1 MIMRKIFSLLVAALM
16 CAGAMATTYTV
27 VGSSEAIFGS
37 AWDKDNTANDM
48 IGTDSIYTLTKSDIT
63 CGKGTFEY
71 KAIPN
76 HQWDDNNSVPSGPN
90 ANNSYTLD
98 KDGVYDFVFTLNV
111 NAKTL
116 SVEATLKGSAVVI
129 PSIAMHGNFT
139 GTWKDTENYTTAGDQ
154 KSASLTLSLKEGSY
168 EFGMRIGGSGNWTAN
183 GASFTREANSA
194 VITAGSGNLKLKADA
209 DGDYTFTWTFETNTL
224 TITYPDVVVIP
235 AKFYITGDSAL
246 MVDAGL
252 DKAKAW
258 NPDAIKS
265 ETDTFTLAG
274 LKVGQY
280 YVLKITIDG
289 TWATPKGYEDLT
301 VIADGL
307 VSDGSDKNIGFT
319 LQEAGDVKVIYTTE
333 TFKLEGNFK
342 VEQIEPI
349 VVKDLKLVP
358 GVWTADG
365 AKLAV
370 WAWAGE
376 GEGAWSAFNGEGD
389 TLVAKIMEKADSVIF
404 VRFSDK
410 VVEPAWVDSLIWNRT
425 ADQEIDECGLFIVN
439 NWDIYSWCEP
449 AQEEVEWKEIVFNE
463 AVAAADLPAD
473 ASFEFEGLHVAITD
487 SENKIAIDANNA
499 YFGTAD
505 EYTKYAF
512 RLKTGG
518 KSQNGSKQNFI
529 TVNVP
534 EDGLLRL
541 AVRSGNNSDTTR
553 TLVLAQGNDTLYNAS
568 VKDADAIEV
577 AINDTTKIKVFPY
590 VTVPVKAGNVDVSYP
605 VNGLNFYAFAFVGEE
620 TKPEPVLANGYYLI
634 SDPWTVESLAETAL
648 FSANPGAEGEYM
660 LSTTLVLN
668 QEIKVVEVEN
678 DAVKT
683 WFPDGMDN
691 AYKVDSAHVGTTVIY
706 FRPDGQGGE
715 GWYNGY
721 FFVTPNEGTAIDR
734 VQGQSQSTKVLR
746 EGQLLIIRDGKTY
759 NVIGARVR

>member
-16 CAGAMATTYTV
+16 CAGAMAATYTV

-224 TITYPDVVVIP
+224 TITYPNVVVIP

-342 VEQIEPI
+342 VEKIDPI

-370 WAWAGE
+370 WAWGAE
-376 GEGAWSAFNGEGD
+376 APGAWSAFNGEGD

-425 ADQEIDECGLFIVN
+425 AEQEIDECGLFIVN

-449 AQEEVEWKEIVFNE
+449 AQEEVEWKEIVFTE
-463 AVAAADLPAD
+463 VAAKGTLNGKIFKAENSEFALTITDTD
-473 ASFEFEGLHVAITD
+473 ASKLE
-487 SENKIAIDANNA
+487 IDANNCS
-499 YFGTAD
+499 FGDAEGTVS
-505 EYTKYAF
+505 YTH

-518 KSQNGSKQNFI
+518 KSSSKNLI
-529 TVNVP
+529 TLTIP
-534 EDGLLRL
+534 ADGVLRI
-541 AVRSGNNSDTTR
+541 AVRTGSNTATDRNI
-553 TLVLAQGNDTLYNAS
+553 VVAQGTDTLCNKIVLEADTLPGKIYPYIYAEVKEGEVS
-568 VKDADAIEV
+568 V
-577 AINDTTKIKVFPY
+577 T
-590 VTVPVKAGNVDVSYP
+590 YP
-605 VNGLNFYAFAFVGEE
+605 VGSLNFYGFAFAGEE
-620 TKPEPVLANGYYLI
+620 TQPEPVLANGYYLI

-648 FSANPGAEGEYM
+648 FTANPGAEGEYM

-691 AYKVDSAHVGTTVIY
+691 AYKVDSAHVGTIVIY

-721 FFVTPNEGTAIDR
+721 FFVTPNEGTAIDH

>member
-1 MIMRKIFSLLVAALM
+1 
-16 CAGAMATTYTV
+16 
-27 VGSSEAIFGS
+27 
-37 AWDKDNTANDM
+37 M

-71 KAIPN
+71 KASPN
-76 HQWDDNNSVPSGPN
+76 HQWDDNNSIPSGPN

-342 VEQIEPI
+342 VEEIEPI

-389 TLVAKIMEKADSVIF
+389 TLVAKILENADHAIF

-410 VVEPAWVDSLIWNRT
+410 VEEPAWVDSLIWNKT
-425 ADQEIDECGLFIVN
+425 ADQEIDECGLFFVN

-487 SENKIAIDANNA
+487 SENKMAIDANNA

-529 TVNVP
+529 TINVP

-541 AVRSGNNSDTTR
+541 AVRAGNATDTTR
-553 TLVLAQGNDTLYNAS
+553 TLVLAQGNDTLYNAI

-577 AINDTTKIKVFPY
+577 DVNDSTKIKVFPY

-620 TKPEPVLANGYYLI
+620 TQPEPVLANGYYLI

-648 FSANPGAEGEYM
+648 FTANPGAEGEYM

-721 FFVTPNEGTAIDR
+721 FFVTPNEGTAIDH

>member
-16 CAGAMATTYTV
+16 CAGAMAATYTV
-27 VGSSEAIFGS
+27 AGSQEVLGS
-37 AWDKDNTANDM
+37 NWSTTDINNDM
-48 IGTDSIYTLTKSDIT
+48 TLVGDVYQLVKENLTLGAST
-63 CGKGTFEY
+63 YEY
-71 KAIPN
+71 KVVQDHAWTN
-76 HQWDDNNSVPSGPN
+76 AWPSSN
-90 ANNSYTLD
+90 AKLTIAE
-98 KDGVYDFVFTLNV
+98 DGVYDVTFTFNESTKAV
-111 NAKTL
+111 NAVAEK
-116 SVEATLKGSAVVI
+116 KGSAVVEKHYLVVGEESVVNGAGWNNDNAANLMTSTDEGLTYKLTI
-129 PSIAMHGNFT
+129 ENLTLQPKDYEYKIVEK
-139 GTWKDTENYTTAGDQ
+139 GTWTAYYDDGKGNNAKFTISETAVYTIEYVFTVANSTCVVTATKTGGAEPIETNYYLVGSKQGWEPADANKLTATATEGEYSITTTLAVGDQ
-154 KSASLTLSLKEGSY
+154 IKVLGVQGAVQTWY
-168 EFGMRIGGSGNWTAN
+168 PDGMGT
-183 GASFTREANSA
+183 
-194 VITAGSGNLKLKADA
+194 
-209 DGDYTFTWTFETNTL
+209 DYT
-224 TITYPDVVVIP
+224 
-235 AKFYITGDSAL
+235 
-246 MVDAGL
+246 VDA
-252 DKAKAW
+252 AH
-258 NPDAIKS
+258 
-265 ETDTFTLAG
+265 AG
-274 LKVGQY
+274 EK
-280 YVLKITIDG
+280 TIYFR
-289 TWATPKGYEDLT
+289 P
-301 VIADGL
+301 
-307 VSDGSDKNIGFT
+307 
-319 LQEAGDVKVIYTTE
+319 AGNDEWE
-333 TFKLEGNFK
+333 TFHQGGFIFIEEN
-342 VEQIEPI
+342 ESIEPI

-389 TLVAKIMEKADSVIF
+389 TLVAKILENADHAIF

-410 VVEPAWVDSLIWNRT
+410 VVEPAWVDSLIWNKT

-487 SENKIAIDANNA
+487 SENKMAIDANNA

-529 TVNVP
+529 TINVP

-541 AVRSGNNSDTTR
+541 AVRAGNATDTTR
-553 TLVLAQGNDTLYNAS
+553 TLVLAQGNETLYNAI

-577 AINDTTKIKVFPY
+577 DVNDSTKIKVFPY

-605 VNGLNFYAFAFVGEE
+605 VNGLNFYSFAFAGEE
-620 TKPEPVLANGYYLI
+620 TQPEPVLANGYYLI

-648 FSANPGAEGEYM
+648 FTANPGAEGEYM

-683 WFPDGMDN
+683 WFPEGMDN

-715 GWYNGY
+715 GWYNGF